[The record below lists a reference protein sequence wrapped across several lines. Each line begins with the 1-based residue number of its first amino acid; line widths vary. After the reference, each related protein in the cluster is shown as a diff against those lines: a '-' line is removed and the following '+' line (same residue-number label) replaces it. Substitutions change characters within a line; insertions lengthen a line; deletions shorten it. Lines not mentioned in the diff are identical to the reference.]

1 MNRSG
6 IHLNKWWPVAI
17 CAGLTLLAVLHLGQD
32 RNWDLANYHLYNPH
46 ALLGGRYG
54 FDIAPA
60 QLQTWHNPMLD
71 VPLYLLVKADMP
83 GLLISLWLAL
93 PSMLALIAGNK
104 VLGNLLDRP
113 HAPWETA
120 AFALVATTAP
130 AMYSTLGSSMNDG
143 FVAAAMLVALA
154 IACRK
159 GSGWRDWALAGL
171 IAGGIA
177 GLKLTALV
185 YCIGLAASAC
195 ARGPLKGLPVRLV
208 ALAIGGLAGFLVSYG
223 FWGFYLWETH
233 GNPLFPYLNQV
244 FESPDVAP
252 IAWTDVRFRP
262 DGLGEALLV
271 PFRLLVTSN
280 QFSELPAR
288 SALLLAGLASAIALP
303 WVARNASAEARS
315 NLRAILAFLLVSFSL
330 WALQYGILR
339 YTTPLEVLSAAAL
352 MALVAQLPRMI
363 HWPMALAASLF
374 MVFFSVQPDWGRNPF
389 SRHLLTADWPNL
401 PRESMVVTS
410 SNAPL
415 GYFALGLPGDVPI
428 VALYN
433 NVMNPGRCAGLQA
446 TAEMRV
452 REFGGSL
459 WLLEEQREDAD
470 IEQGRRLARE
480 AYGLHVAEPCTTMRS
495 SFGPLRLCPLQRTPS
510 ERRCLASP

>member
-6 IHLNKWWPVAI
+6 IHLNKWWSVAI

-71 VPLYLLVKADMP
+71 VPLYLLMKADMP

-93 PSMLALIAGNK
+93 PSMVALIAGNK
-104 VLGNLLDRP
+104 VLGNLLDRSP
-113 HAPWETA
+113 APWETA
-120 AFALVATTAP
+120 AFALIAITAP

-143 FVAAAMLVALA
+143 FVAAAMLLALA

-195 ARGPLKGLPVRLV
+195 ARGPLKDLPVRLV

-252 IAWTDVRFRP
+252 IAWADVRFRP
-262 DGLGEALLV
+262 DGIGEALLV
-271 PFRLLVTSN
+271 PFRRTRICDRIALGGA
-280 QFSELPAR
+280 QRKRGGKEQPPRDPCLPAR
-288 SALLLAGLASAIALP
+288 FILAVGAAVRNPALHHPARGAVRRGADGIGCPAPANDPLADGARRIALHGVFQRAAGLGEEPVLAALAGCRLAEPAARLDGSDQQQCTTRLLRAGLAGRRADRGALQQRNESRP
-303 WVARNASAEARS
+303 LRWLAGHGRDARPRIRRQPMVARGATR
-315 NLRAILAFLLVSFSL
+315 
-330 WALQYGILR
+330 GC
-339 YTTPLEVLSAAAL
+339 
-352 MALVAQLPRMI
+352 
-363 HWPMALAASLF
+363 
-374 MVFFSVQPDWGRNPF
+374 
-389 SRHLLTADWPNL
+389 RHRT
-401 PRESMVVTS
+401 
-410 SNAPL
+410 
-415 GYFALGLPGDVPI
+415 G
-428 VALYN
+428 
-433 NVMNPGRCAGLQA
+433 
-446 TAEMRV
+446 
-452 REFGGSL
+452 
-459 WLLEEQREDAD
+459 
-470 IEQGRRLARE
+470 
-480 AYGLHVAEPCTTMRS
+480 
-495 SFGPLRLCPLQRTPS
+495 TPS
-510 ERRCLASP
+510 GA